1 MNCLVRFSGM
11 EFAKKQRFSGMDIQ
25 NVGCLI
31 SVKNAVMLG
40 DDDISSLQG
49 LLMAA
54 QGVLCLVQ
62 AWQNEFYLRF

>member
-1 MNCLVRFSGM
+1 
-11 EFAKKQRFSGMDIQ
+11 MDIQ

-31 SVKNAVMLG
+31 SVKNAAMFG

>member
-1 MNCLVRFSGM
+1 MNCLV
-11 EFAKKQRFSGMDIQ
+11 RFSGMDIQ

-31 SVKNAVMLG
+31 SVKNAAMLG
-40 DDDISSLQG
+40 NNDISSLQA

-54 QGVLCLVQ
+54 QGALCLAQ

>member
-1 MNCLVRFSGM
+1 MYNDSYIRVIMNCLV
-11 EFAKKQRFSGMDIQ
+11 RFSGMDIQ

-31 SVKNAVMLG
+31 SVKNAAMFG

-62 AWQNEFYLRF
+62 AWQNEFYLRS